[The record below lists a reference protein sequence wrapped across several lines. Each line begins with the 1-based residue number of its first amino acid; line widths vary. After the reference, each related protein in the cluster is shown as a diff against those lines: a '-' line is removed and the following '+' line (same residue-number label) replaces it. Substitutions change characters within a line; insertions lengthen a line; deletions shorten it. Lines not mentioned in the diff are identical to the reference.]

1 MSATRAD
8 GSLKATAK
16 RALRLWDATEQI
28 LAGILGLVGLGFGL
42 WQVLGRYLFPRQAIS
57 YAEEVIVYLII
68 WAVMLISS
76 DLVGR
81 DGHVRSD
88 LVLRLIPR
96 PALRWIEVLNC
107 VIALVFCA
115 GLVWYGWQIVDTAL
129 LLDERSSTDLQF
141 PKWIYYLSLP
151 VGSAVMFMRYLFR
164 LVRYAM
170 FYELDI
176 TDVGFAAHQVS
187 LEIGADGRAAQ
198 ASD

>member
-107 VIALVFCA
+107 VVALVFCA
-115 GLVWYGWQIVDTAL
+115 GLAWYGWQIVDTAL

-151 VGSAVMFMRYLFR
+151 VGSALMFVRYLFR

>member
-1 MSATRAD
+1 MSATQAD
-8 GSLKATAK
+8 PSLKTTAK
-16 RALRLWDATEQI
+16 RALRLWDSTEQI
-28 LAGILGLVGLGFGL
+28 LAGVLGLVGLGFGL

-96 PALRWIEVLNC
+96 PALRWIEVVNC
-107 VIALVFCA
+107 VVALVFCG

-151 VGSAVMFMRYLFR
+151 VGSALMFVRYLFR

-170 FYELDI
+170 FYEPDV

-187 LEIGADGRAAQ
+187 LEIGADGRTER

>member
-1 MSATRAD
+1 MSATPAD
-8 GSLKATAK
+8 RSLKTTAK
-16 RALRLWDATEQI
+16 RALRLWDSTEQV
-28 LAGILGLVGLGFGL
+28 LAGVLGLVGLGFGL
-42 WQVLGRYLFPRQAIS
+42 WQVLGRYLFPREAIS

-107 VIALVFCA
+107 IVALVFCG

-151 VGSAVMFMRYLFR
+151 VGSALMLVRYLFR
-164 LVRYAM
+164 LARYTM
-170 FYELDI
+170 FYEPGT

-187 LEIGADGRAAQ
+187 VEIGAGGRAAQ

>member
-8 GSLKATAK
+8 RSLETTAK
-16 RALRLWDATEQI
+16 RALRLWDSTEQV
-28 LAGILGLVGLGFGL
+28 LAGVLGLVGLGFGL

-107 VIALVFCA
+107 IVALVFCG

-129 LLDERSSTDLQF
+129 LLDERSATDLQF

-151 VGSAVMFMRYLFR
+151 VGSALMFVRYLFR
-164 LVRYAM
+164 LARYAM
-170 FYELDI
+170 FYEPDI
-176 TDVGFAAHQVS
+176 TDVSFAAHQVS
-187 LEIGADGRAAQ
+187 VEIGADGRAAQ
-198 ASD
+198 APD

>member
-1 MSATRAD
+1 MSATQAD
-8 GSLKATAK
+8 WSLQTTAK
-16 RALRLWDATEQI
+16 RALRLWDSTEQI
-28 LAGILGLVGLGFGL
+28 LAGVLGLVGLGFGL
-42 WQVLGRYLFPRQAIS
+42 WQVLGRYLFPREAIS

-96 PALRWIEVLNC
+96 PALRWVEVLNC
-107 VIALVFCA
+107 IVALVFCG

-151 VGSAVMFMRYLFR
+151 VGGALMFMRYLLR

-170 FYELDI
+170 FYEPDI
-176 TDVGFAAHQVS
+176 SDVGFAAHQVS
-187 LEIGADGRAAQ
+187 LEIGADGRAGQ

>member
-1 MSATRAD
+1 MSATQAD
-8 GSLKATAK
+8 WSLKTTAK
-16 RALRLWDATEQI
+16 RALRLWDSTEQI
-28 LAGILGLVGLGFGL
+28 LAGVLGLVGLGFAL

-107 VIALVFCA
+107 VVALVFCA

-151 VGSAVMFMRYLFR
+151 VGGALMFVRYLFR

-170 FYELDI
+170 FYKPDI

>member
-8 GSLKATAK
+8 RSLETTAK
-16 RALRLWDATEQI
+16 RALRLWDSTEQV
-28 LAGILGLVGLGFGL
+28 LAGVLGLIGLGFGL

-107 VIALVFCA
+107 IVALVFCG

-129 LLDERSSTDLQF
+129 LLDERSATDLQF

-151 VGSAVMFMRYLFR
+151 VGSALMFVRYLFR
-164 LVRYAM
+164 LARYAM
-170 FYELDI
+170 FYEPDI
-176 TDVGFAAHQVS
+176 TDVSFAAHQVS
-187 LEIGADGRAAQ
+187 VEIGADGRAAQ
-198 ASD
+198 APD